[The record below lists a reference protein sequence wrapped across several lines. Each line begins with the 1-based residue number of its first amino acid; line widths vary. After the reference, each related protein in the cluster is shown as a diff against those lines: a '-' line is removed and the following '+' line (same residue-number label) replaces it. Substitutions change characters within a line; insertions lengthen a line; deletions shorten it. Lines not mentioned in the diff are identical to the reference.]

1 MSQMNKINRTRGK
14 VLTSAQ
20 EVVNAVSEQVSLY
33 NKNKEKED
41 SKPDV
46 LIENLV
52 LDEVDKFCV
61 NLNWGQYESITKIE
75 IADSILQQLL
85 TGSIEDVIQEL
96 SSHNWQ

>member
-1 MSQMNKINRTRGK
+1 MNKINRTRGK